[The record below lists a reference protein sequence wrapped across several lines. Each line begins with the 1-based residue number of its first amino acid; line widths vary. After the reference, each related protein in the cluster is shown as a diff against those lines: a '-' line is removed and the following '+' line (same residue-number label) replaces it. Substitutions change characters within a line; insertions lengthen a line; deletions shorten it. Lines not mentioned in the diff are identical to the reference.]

1 MRNHSEPANP
11 ELNDQNPEQAKSAQS
26 ADSPDFKPIVAE
38 SRLRITSL
46 DTVRGFALLGIL
58 ALNIIDF
65 AWPNPAY
72 DSVNRL
78 YYKPSSVGK
87 IESPKKDDPKLNK
100 DQWKR
105 LEPAKPKEQ
114 SIFPGGILRTAAVS
128 SHWDVGEWVVA
139 NVFFA
144 NKMRTLF
151 CMMFGAGMIYLTQRS
166 LDQGKRPVWLYY
178 RRMIILL
185 LIGAFHGYLIWHGDI
200 LFLYAATGLY
210 LYPFRRFSTKTLA
223 WISLSFFLGFV
234 SLLWTG
240 AGVIHHIRVTGEKL
254 ELRVKT
260 AVAVIMAE
268 TSSDE
273 SGASANLQSKS
284 LGDANVQAI
293 NQLSKFDQ
301 LMLRAYLGISRRNL
315 SQKPEELTRTIRI
328 YSEGSYLSQVRNRAE
343 EVIWI
348 HLVSL
353 TPLSLLMFGWLMI
366 LGMSLAKSGFFAGQ
380 WPIQT
385 YHLLAFRLLPLGWVL
400 ESLFM
405 FLRRDQS
412 GTSLLNLTIIMPI
425 QQAVIPMISLGYAA
439 VLILAIENGQFRWLT
454 SRLASVGRMALSNYL
469 SQSVICTFLFYSF
482 GLGLFGSLPRTT
494 LALIVFF
501 IWLIQLWWSPKWLSK
516 HPFGPVEWLW
526 RSLTYMKRQPFQNQ
540 STVS

>member
-1 MRNHSEPANP
+1 MRNHSEPANS

-26 ADSPDFKPIVAE
+26 EDSSDFRPIVAE

-100 DQWKR
+100 DRWKR
-105 LEPAKPKEQ
+105 LEPAKPEEQ

-128 SHWDVGEWVVA
+128 SQWDVGEWVVA

-210 LYPFRRFSTKTLA
+210 LYPFRRFSAKTLA
-223 WISLSFFLGFV
+223 WICLSFFLGFV

-260 AVAVIMAE
+260 AAAGIMAE
-268 TSSDE
+268 TSSDK
-273 SGASANLQSKS
+273 SGSPADLQSKS
-284 LGDANVQAI
+284 LGDANVQAV

-315 SQKPEELTRTIRI
+315 SQKPEELTRIIRI

-343 EVIWI
+343 EVVWI

-400 ESLFM
+400 EALFM

-412 GTSLLNLTIIMPI
+412 GTNLLNLTLIMPI

-439 VLILAIENGQFRWLT
+439 ALILAIENGQFRWLT

-469 SQSVICTFLFYSF
+469 SQSVICTCLFYSF

-526 RSLTYMKRQPFQNQ
+526 RSLTYMKQQPFQNQ